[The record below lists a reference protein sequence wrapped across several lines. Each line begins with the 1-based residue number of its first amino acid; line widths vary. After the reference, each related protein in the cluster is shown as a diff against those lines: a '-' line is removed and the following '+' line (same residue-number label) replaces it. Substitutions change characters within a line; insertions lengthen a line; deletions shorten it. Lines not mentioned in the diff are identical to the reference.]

1 MFGKLVKYV
10 VAKGMKILPNFIGRT
25 SATAQSDVVSEGFI
39 VGNVTE
45 SLSGDA
51 GQQPYTGQVVD
62 QNPSAATIANYETP
76 VDLTIRTFSFAPFGV
91 FGFSPFAVFSFAPFS
106 VFSFTPFSVFSFT
119 PFSVFSFTPF
129 KVFGFSPFGFSP
141 FKVFGFSPAVPVCI
155 DQDTP
160 VLTKNGYVLAKDI
173 AVGDTLITKT
183 FKDIPITNH
192 DGLREWSSENNK
204 EYTILESTVNS
215 IKESEVSATVVINGD
230 KYKRFSTQ
238 EDILVVRDGKLMF
251 VISSELKNKDLVVK
265 NADENIEDGLL
276 YEVRSIE
283 IIQEVRKV
291 YDFTREP
298 FGLIV
303 ADSLLVYNS
312 YPVD

>member
-1 MFGKLVKYV
+1 MALFGKLVKYV
-10 VAKGMKILPNFIGRT
+10 VAKGMKLLPNFIGRT
-25 SATAQSDVVSEGFI
+25 SAQAQADVVSEGFTL
-39 VGNVTE
+39 GNVTTT
-45 SLSGDA
+45 LSGEPTELAND
-51 GQQPYTGQVVD
+51 GKVVE
-62 QNPSAATIANYETP
+62 QIPAVTTIADYETP
-76 VDLTIRTFSFAPFGV
+76 VDLTVRQFSFTPFGV
-91 FGFSPFAVFSFAPFS
+91 FGFSPFQ
-106 VFSFTPFSVFSFT
+106 
-119 PFSVFSFTPF
+119 
-129 KVFGFSPFGFSP
+129 VFGFSPFN
-141 FKVFGFSPAVPVCI
+141 VFGFSPFNVFGFSPFRVFGFSPTYFGGLCI
-155 DQDTP
+155 DQETP
-160 VLTKNGYVLAKDI
+160 VLTKEGYMLAKDI

-204 EYTILESTVNS
+204 EYTTLESTVNS

-238 EDILVVRDGKLMF
+238 EDILVVRDGKLIF
-251 VISSELKNKDLVVK
+251 VISSELKNKDLIVK
-265 NADENIEDGLL
+265 NTDENIEDGLL

-291 YDFTREP
+291 YDFMREP

-303 ADSLLVYNS
+303 ADSLLVYNA

>member
-25 SATAQSDVVSEGFI
+25 SETAQSDVVSEGFI

-91 FGFSPFAVFSFAPFS
+91 FGFSPFAVFSFTPFS
-106 VFSFTPFSVFSFT
+106 VFSFTPFKVFSFT

-141 FKVFGFSPAVPVCI
+141 FKVFGFSPTTLICI

-204 EYTILESTVNS
+204 EYTTLESTVNS

-230 KYKRFSTQ
+230 KHKRFSTK

-291 YDFTREP
+291 YDFIREP